1 LGRVEASATA
11 PEYSPLAIR
20 QEDRLQPENGFP
32 KNNREFLR
40 YSFEK
45 IIKGVGAIESLQAV
59 NDGELAAIEWFQLR
73 LSPVFQGIGM
83 PRGEGTVVIAT
94 GFGTHPS
101 WYSDTAK
108 FFERIGYKPKIY
120 DAEAF
125 LNVIPVE
132 QLIYDFMNFLSKQ
145 NGRVKLF
152 GHSKGGLLS
161 FATYVTH
168 HDEFT
173 KKVEHVVFVGSPRP
187 DWVNFAVGSPYFGAQ
202 IGFGGDDFK
211 FAGEIL
217 DNSDIEN
224 IDGTMVTSIGNP
236 RDPIIRG
243 QFIGKPSDI
252 FKIDSSHLGMNR
264 HMHALSISARRFAEF
279 NTAEV
284 KAA

>member
-1 LGRVEASATA
+1 LGRVEDLATA
-11 PEYSPLAIR
+11 PEYSPLAIKQVDYFPSKNR
-20 QEDRLQPENGFP
+20 FP

-40 YSFEK
+40 YSVEK
-45 IIKGVGAIESLQAV
+45 IIRGVGAIESFQAI
-59 NDGELAAIEWFQLR
+59 NDSELAVIEWFQLR
-73 LSPVFQGIGM
+73 LSPVFQGIGV
-83 PRGEGTVVIAT
+83 PRGEGKVVIAT

-101 WYSDTAK
+101 WYDDTATV
-108 FFERIGYKPKIY
+108 FERIGYDPIIY
-120 DAEAF
+120 DAQAF
-125 LNVIPVE
+125 LNVVPVE
-132 QLIYDFMNFLSKQ
+132 QLIDDFMDFLSKQ

-187 DWVNFAVGSPYFGAQ
+187 DWVNFAVGSPYFGTQ

-217 DNSDIEN
+217 DNADIEN

-252 FKIDSSHLGMNR
+252 FLTDSSHLGMNR
-264 HMHALSISARRFAEF
+264 HMHTLNICARRFAEF
-279 NTAEV
+279 NTAESKV
-284 KAA
+284 A